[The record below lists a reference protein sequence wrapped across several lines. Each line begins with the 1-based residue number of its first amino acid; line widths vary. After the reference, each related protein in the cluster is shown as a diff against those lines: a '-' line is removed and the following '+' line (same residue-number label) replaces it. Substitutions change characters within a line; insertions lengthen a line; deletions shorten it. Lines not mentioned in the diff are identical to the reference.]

1 MTTFDMLFF
10 FAILIGV
17 LIGIACGVHIAFT
30 LADGDDED
38 DSYLASRASKT
49 NAAEDKNE
57 SGLTQE
63 EPKEKKLS
71 RKQRKKLGTKVR
83 GKQTSPSYADFE
95 CQFTDEDPA
104 DKLQR
109 EMKGQ
114 ESSYNYLNE
123 EKTKK

>member
-17 LIGIACGVHIAFT
+17 LIGIACGVHIAFV

-38 DSYLASRASKT
+38 GPYPVSRPSKT
-49 NAAEDKNE
+49 DTAKSKNE
-57 SGLTQE
+57 TGLTQE

-71 RKQRKKLGTKVR
+71 KKQRKKLGTKVQ

-95 CQFTDEDPA
+95 CQFTDEDHTE
-104 DKLQR
+104 KLQR

-114 ESSYNYLNE
+114 ESSYNYLGE
-123 EKTKK
+123 EKAKK